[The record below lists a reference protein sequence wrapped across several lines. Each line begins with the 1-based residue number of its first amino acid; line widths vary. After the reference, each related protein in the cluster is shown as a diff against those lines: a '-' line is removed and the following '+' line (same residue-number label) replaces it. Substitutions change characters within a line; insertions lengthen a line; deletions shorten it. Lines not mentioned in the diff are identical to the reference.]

1 MKTSALFII
10 GWLVF
15 SQALAQ
21 DSTSP
26 EARQK
31 IQAARI
37 ALITE
42 RLGLTPDQ
50 AEKFWPVYREFS
62 EKRQETRQEFLRAR
76 QRHDPKTSSEEDNR
90 RLVQMGLEV
99 KQRELN
105 LEKEYSERLLRVID
119 TRQMISLK
127 KAEDD
132 FRQMIL
138 RRIEQQRNMQ
148 DRRDQLR
155 DRNQDQL
162 ERRRSN

>member
-1 MKTSALFII
+1 MKTSVLLII
-10 GWLVF
+10 GILIFGSTF
-15 SQALAQ
+15 SQ

-26 EARQK
+26 EARRK
-31 IQAARI
+31 IRAARI
-37 ALITE
+37 ALISE
-42 RLGLTPDQ
+42 RLGLTPEQ

-62 EKRQETRQEFLRAR
+62 QKRQGARREFISAR
-76 QRHDPKTSSEEDNR
+76 RRHDPKTASEEENR

-105 LEKEYSERLLRVID
+105 LEKEYSEKLLRVID
-119 TRQMISLK
+119 TRQFVSLK

-138 RRIEQQRNMQ
+138 RRIERQRNMQ

-155 DRNQDQL
+155 KRNQDQL
-162 ERRRSN
+162 ERRRN